1 MLVKLKAKRIEKGF
15 NQEELA
21 KRINMSLSTYSVKEN
36 QKREFSMNECI
47 AIMKILD
54 CKFEDIFLQ

>member
-1 MLVKLKAKRIEKGF
+1 MLVKLKAKRVEKGL
-15 NQEELA
+15 NQSDLA
-21 KRINMSLSTYSVKEN
+21 SQINMSLSTYSTKESG
-36 QKREFSMNECI
+36 KREFSMNECI